1 LNDTKKQ
8 AKMSDHNKNGKDEP
22 VDDKKT
28 TENSDI
34 KTDETDNSDENAV
47 KNETG
52 TKGDDWEKKAAEL
65 NDKYLRLYSEF
76 DNFRKR
82 SIKEKSDIIRTAG
95 EEIFKVLLPVIDD
108 MDRASKANENVEDAK
123 AIKEGFQLI
132 HHKLK
137 NAVQQKGLS
146 SFDSIGTNFDSDL
159 MEAIT
164 HIPATSDDQKG
175 KVVDEVEKGY
185 KLGDKVIRF
194 AKVVVAQ

>member
-1 LNDTKKQ
+1 
-8 AKMSDHNKNGKDEP
+8 MSDHNKNGKDEP

-47 KNETG
+47 KNESG
-52 TKGDDWEKKAAEL
+52 VNGGDWEKKATEI

-82 SIKEKSDIIRTAG
+82 SMKEKSDIIRTAG

-108 MDRASKANENVEDAK
+108 MDRASKANESIEDAK

-137 NAVQQKGLS
+137 NAVQQKGLTA
-146 SFDSIGTNFDSDL
+146 FDSIGTNFDSDL

-164 HIPATSDDQKG
+164 HIPAASDDQKG